1 MLPVCGVVPLAEP
14 EVGGGLHDD
23 EAGHVGHGALHV
35 VGAVR
40 QPREGGGGRVDEVE
54 QPPVLSS
61 QPGHAAGDNEIFLQG
76 IMRYFSSAQSTV
88 HLSSVLLPVSMV
100 LGPDNPDDEMT
111 TDQYPRLC
119 YSVIPVCY
127 YTALFVLAEC
137 LGTIY
142 WRVCTRT
149 LLELDSD
156 DVAVSMFV
164 CFNLCV
170 PS

>member
-1 MLPVCGVVPLAEP
+1 MPLAEP
-14 EVGGGLHDD
+14 EVGRGLHDD

-127 YTALFVLAEC
+127 YTALFVLAAC
-137 LGTIY
+137 MGTIY

>member
-1 MLPVCGVVPLAEP
+1 MPLAQP
-14 EVGGGLHDD
+14 EVGCGLHDD

-61 QPGHAAGDNEIFLQG
+61 QPGHAAGDIEIFLQG

-127 YTALFVLAEC
+127 YTELFVLAEC
-137 LGTIY
+137 LETITIY